1 MVNDYRMIDD
11 CIEMAKKLSIGKV
24 TLEETLFAID
34 TRMAS
39 VLSEG
44 VKERIQNLRN
54 YLEGLNL

>member
-1 MVNDYRMIDD
+1 MIDD